1 MNKILKKTIYS
12 LDTFSKLNDILG
24 KKQHIHLS
32 AVSGSLRSFI
42 ASYIFEQLKN
52 PLLIIA
58 SDLDTAQIIREDLEI
73 ILDSQKIGFLPALA
87 GDNITHHVSDPA
99 LMSLRMEAIQSLLE
113 DDYWVIV
120 ATSDGLIEPLPLPED
135 FVDRQLYLKKGMSV
149 DYDTLLRQLQDI
161 GLSREGLVESVG
173 DFSVRGGIV
182 DLYSW
187 NYDDPIRIELFGN
200 EIESIRRFDVI
211 SQRSME
217 MLDEVTILPKLGT
230 AKRTTFINTF
240 IPDSAV
246 LFCDDTDVLLNK
258 TEECEQKFIADDPED
273 NTEKNCLSKKEVKQ
287 LLQKHMLIETN
298 LIAPKNTANINMH
311 SLPHPDFNGSI
322 KLFLKYLNKLIVQN
336 PKTKFYIQAINQ
348 TQAERIKEIIEEEDI
363 VIRAE
368 YLDKSLHNG
377 FVLPQQQVQ
386 ILTDHEIFNKLK
398 RHKTYR
404 RFKTGDYLRRLSTL
418 SLHDYVVHEDY
429 GIGQYLGLD
438 IIRFGDTEK
447 ECIKIGYQ
455 DGDYLFVAVDRLNL
469 IQKYSSEEGLTPK
482 LTKLGSTEWERT
494 KKKTK
499 ESIKKVAKELIEI
512 YAKRKAKPG
521 FKFSEDSH
529 WQKEVE
535 ALFPYEETPDQ
546 MRAIE
551 EVKRS
556 MEDAQPMDR
565 LLCGDVGFGK
575 TEVALRA
582 AFKAMMDGKQAA
594 ILAPT
599 TILAFQHFENF
610 KERLKEFPVNIE
622 MLNRFRTVKQQ
633 RVILEGLAK
642 GEIDLVIGTH
652 RLLSDDVR
660 FKDLGLLI
668 IDEEQRFG
676 VKHKEKLKKYRA
688 TVDILS
694 MTATPIPRTLHMAL
708 MGARDLSNIETAPRN
723 RLPVHT
729 EIIHWNDDVIY
740 RIVNRELERKGQI
753 YFVHNRV
760 ETIESMK
767 TRLEELVPHARIAI
781 GHGQMNEKKLE
792 KVMLD
797 FMHYKYDILLS
808 SMIIENGLD
817 ISNVNTI
824 IINRA
829 ERFGL
834 SQLYQLR
841 GRVGR
846 STEQAYA
853 YLLVPPM
860 NRLSETARKRLRTI
874 QDFTD
879 LGSGFKV
886 ALRDLEIR
894 GAGNLLGK
902 EQSGFVQTVGFDMY
916 CKILDEAVEE
926 LSKGGE
932 VEIAEGLMEKKRKYI
947 EPKLDV
953 NFDLLIPNKYIA
965 NNAERIA
972 IYHRAVNLN
981 DTEQITELEKELQD
995 RFGTMPENARLFL
1008 EAMTVKILAGH
1019 LYAKRVIINNRV
1031 LKLFFSEEAQND
1043 DAFFQDTI
1051 PRLMEQKLTAVHFL
1065 NQKDLGVEI
1074 ALKGDDNL
1082 SKLAFSKKILHYVMN
1097 NG

>member
-1 MNKILKKTIYS
+1 
-12 LDTFSKLNDILG
+12 
-24 KKQHIHLS
+24 
-32 AVSGSLRSFI
+32 
-42 ASYIFEQLKN
+42 
-52 PLLIIA
+52 
-58 SDLDTAQIIREDLEI
+58 
-73 ILDSQKIGFLPALA
+73 
-87 GDNITHHVSDPA
+87 
-99 LMSLRMEAIQSLLE
+99 
-113 DDYWVIV
+113 
-120 ATSDGLIEPLPLPED
+120 
-135 FVDRQLYLKKGMSV
+135 
-149 DYDTLLRQLQDI
+149 
-161 GLSREGLVESVG
+161 
-173 DFSVRGGIV
+173 
-182 DLYSW
+182 
-187 NYDDPIRIELFGN
+187 
-200 EIESIRRFDVI
+200 
-211 SQRSME
+211 
-217 MLDEVTILPKLGT
+217 
-230 AKRTTFINTF
+230 
-240 IPDSAV
+240 
-246 LFCDDTDVLLNK
+246 
-258 TEECEQKFIADDPED
+258 
-273 NTEKNCLSKKEVKQ
+273 
-287 LLQKHMLIETN
+287 
-298 LIAPKNTANINMH
+298 
-311 SLPHPDFNGSI
+311 
-322 KLFLKYLNKLIVQN
+322 
-336 PKTKFYIQAINQ
+336 
-348 TQAERIKEIIEEEDI
+348 
-363 VIRAE
+363 
-368 YLDKSLHNG
+368 
-377 FVLPQQQVQ
+377 
-386 ILTDHEIFNKLK
+386 
-398 RHKTYR
+398 
-404 RFKTGDYLRRLSTL
+404 
-418 SLHDYVVHEDY
+418 
-429 GIGQYLGLD
+429 
-438 IIRFGDTEK
+438 
-447 ECIKIGYQ
+447 
-455 DGDYLFVAVDRLNL
+455 
-469 IQKYSSEEGLTPK
+469 
-482 LTKLGSTEWERT
+482 
-494 KKKTK
+494 
-499 ESIKKVAKELIEI
+499 
-512 YAKRKAKPG
+512 
-521 FKFSEDSH
+521 
-529 WQKEVE
+529 
-535 ALFPYEETPDQ
+535 

-582 AFKAMMDGKQAA
+582 AFKAVMDGKQAA

-740 RIVNRELERKGQI
+740 RIINRELERKGQI

-860 NRLSETARKRLRTI
+860 NRLSETARKRLHTI

-932 VEIAEGLMEKKRKYI
+932 VEIAEGLMEKKRNYI

-981 DTEQITELEKELQD
+981 DTEQIAELEKELQD
-995 RFGTMPENARLFL
+995 RFGTMPENAQLFL

-1043 DAFFQDTI
+1043 DAFFQDII

-1074 ALKGDDNL
+1074 TLKGEDNL